1 MESSQIHGD
10 KDKQAVHSHE
20 AVDFAQANL
29 PTKLGMFQMRVY
41 RAADGSEPVAVIS
54 GDVDGRE
61 RLPVRVHSACFTSEN
76 LGSLRCDCREQ
87 LDFALDYI
95 AREGGVVIYL
105 HQEGRGIG
113 LAQKIR
119 AYALQEDGYDTLE
132 ANCLLGH
139 PPDSRT
145 YESAASI
152 LRDLGVRS
160 VELITNNPDK
170 IESLIG
176 LGINI
181 TGRIPAVIQP
191 NHFSA
196 PYLAT
201 KFSRM
206 RHIADEKTRPLVN
219 ESLPVEHQLRA
230 QTSAAD

>member
-1 MESSQIHGD
+1 MESLQLHTE
-10 KDKQAVHSHE
+10 KQAVHSDGS
-20 AVDFAQANL
+20 VDSAQAKL
-29 PTKLGMFQMRVY
+29 PTKFGLFQMRVY

-54 GDVDGRE
+54 GNVRGRE

-113 LAQKIR
+113 LEQKIR
-119 AYALQEDGYDTLE
+119 AYALQENGYDTLE

-139 PPDSRT
+139 PPDART

-176 LGINI
+176 LGIKI
-181 TGRIPAVIQP
+181 TGRIPAVIPP
-191 NHFSA
+191 NLFSA

-201 KFSRM
+201 KFARM
-206 RHIADEKTRPLVN
+206 RHIAAEEMPPPISK
-219 ESLPVEHQLRA
+219 SLTGEHKPRA
-230 QTSAAD
+230 QGSVAD

>member
-1 MESSQIHGD
+1 MKYTPLNAD
-10 KDKQAVHSHE
+10 RQAVHGHE
-20 AVDFAQANL
+20 VVDFAQASL

-54 GDVDGRE
+54 GDVAGRE

-119 AYALQEDGYDTLE
+119 AYALQENGYDTLE
-132 ANCLLGH
+132 ANGLLGH

-152 LRDLGVRS
+152 LRDLDVRS

-170 IESLIG
+170 IESLIA
-176 LGINI
+176 LGINV
-181 TGRIPAVIQP
+181 TGRIPALIPP
-191 NHFSA
+191 NCFSA

-201 KFSRM
+201 KFTRM
-206 RHIADEKTRPLVN
+206 RHIAEDMRTPAVENP
-219 ESLPVEHQLRA
+219 PDEHQVLA
-230 QTSAAD
+230 QSAAAD

>member
-1 MESSQIHGD
+1 MESTQLHAD
-10 KDKQAVHSHE
+10 KDKQAVRGQE
-20 AVDFAQANL
+20 TVDLAQANL

-54 GDVDGRE
+54 GDVGGRE
-61 RLPVRVHSACFTSEN
+61 RLPVRVHSACFTSES

-119 AYALQEDGYDTLE
+119 AYALQENGYDTLE
-132 ANCLLGH
+132 ANCALGH

-196 PYLAT
+196 RYLAT
-201 KFSRM
+201 KFTRM
-206 RHIADEKTRPLVN
+206 RHIAEEEMRPLVT
-219 ESLPVEHQLRA
+219 ESLPGEHEPLA